1 MEDWNE
7 LMEGKVFLTDLGA
20 PRQTEL
26 AGQPI
31 TLGRYAVWSP
41 LRGTKGHAIVEVG
54 DDLEELSARYGI
66 PAERICVLACSGGN
80 EDGN

>member
-20 PRQTEL
+20 PRRTEL
-26 AGQPI
+26 EGQPI

-41 LRGTKGHAIVEVG
+41 LQGAKGHAIVEVG
-54 DDLEELSARYGI
+54 DDREELAARYRI
-66 PAERICVLACSGGN
+66 PTERICVLACSGGS
-80 EDGN
+80 EDEN